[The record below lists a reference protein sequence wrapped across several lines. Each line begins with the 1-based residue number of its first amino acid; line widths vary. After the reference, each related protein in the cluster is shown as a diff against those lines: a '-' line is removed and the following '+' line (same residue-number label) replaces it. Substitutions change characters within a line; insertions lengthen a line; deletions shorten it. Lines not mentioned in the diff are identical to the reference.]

1 MPKPECGPLDLPGKP
16 TVSVHACEI
25 KLQQAVDMRVHT
37 KRCEYKALLRKPSA
51 RTIDLKV
58 TNTYAHVF

>member
-1 MPKPECGPLDLPGKP
+1 
-16 TVSVHACEI
+16 
-25 KLQQAVDMRVHT
+25 MRVHT
-37 KRCEYKALLRKPSA
+37 KRCEYKALLRNPSA